1 MFDRIYGY
9 FLSEPRRLI
18 GLGKNLVLTGAFI
31 LVIGA
36 IGNVATG
43 VGSITQGMGKQAVAT
58 RGLAELY
65 PSIPTWWVPE
75 SIIGCL
81 PAIVLMVIGLSIASF
96 GKRLKNA
103 YF

>member
-1 MFDRIYGY
+1 MFERIYKY

-18 GLGKNLVLTGAFI
+18 GLGKNFVLTGAFI
-31 LVIGA
+31 LLIGA

-43 VGSITQGMGKQAVAT
+43 VGSITQGMGKQVVAT
-58 RGLAELY
+58 RALAELY

-81 PAIVLMVIGLSIASF
+81 PAIVLMITGLNIISF

-103 YF
+103 HF